1 MKIINLKAE
10 NVKKIKAID
19 ITPTDSTV
27 VISGKNGQGKS
38 SILDSILFALGGKD
52 ALKDTPKPVR
62 DGEDHASVEVDLG
75 DYKVVRT
82 WNEQGTTR
90 LEVFSKDGAKFGSP
104 QTLLDEIVGRIAFDP
119 LAFANMK
126 SEDQKAVLL
135 DVLGLTDKVT
145 ELQVE
150 YKGKFE
156 ERTLVGRDLKTAE
169 GHLNSIEVPE
179 NAPEA
184 PIDTVK
190 VVAELDKAKEQNQTI
205 TETEDALEE
214 AKTEVK
220 ELETALKEAKAS
232 VLAAEKALKGKK
244 KIDTTPLTEKLAS
257 AAELNRAYETVEARK
272 KAANMVQTHKT
283 IQKELTD
290 ELAAIMA
297 RKEALITSVK
307 LPIEGLDIDSEG
319 VTFKAIPFSQ
329 LSSAEQL
336 KVSLAIAMSMNPK
349 LRVMRIMDGSLLDSD
364 NMKVIKEMATAE
376 DYQVWIERVE
386 DNGQVGILI
395 ENGEVKN

>member
-10 NVKKIKAID
+10 NIKKIKAVD
-19 ITPTDSTV
+19 ITPTDNTV
-27 VISGKNGQGKS
+27 VITGKNGQGKS

-62 DGEDHASVEVDLG
+62 DGEDHASVEIDLG

-119 LAFANMK
+119 LAFANMRP
-126 SEDQKAVLL
+126 EDQKAVLL

-145 ELQVE
+145 ELQAE
-150 YKGKFE
+150 YKEKYD

-179 NAPEA
+179 NAPKA
-184 PIDTVK
+184 PVDTVK
-190 VVAELDKAKEQNQTI
+190 VVAELDKAKEHNQTI
-205 TETEDALEE
+205 EETQDALAE
-214 AKTEVK
+214 AKTEVS

-232 VLAAEKALKGKK
+232 VAAAEKALKGKA

-283 IQKELTD
+283 IQKELSD
-290 ELAAIMA
+290 ELTAIMG
-297 RKEALITSVK
+297 RKEALINSAK
-307 LPIEGLDIDSEG
+307 LPIDGLNIDSDG